1 MSVSGSSPAKQDPNP
16 SAVRQRSRRNANER
30 EELFRKTVGVA
41 AASHELRTPLA
52 LLSGYTKL
60 LLAES
65 FGHLNE
71 QQHSVLSEMDA
82 AAERMQRYVNDFLA
96 FGALESGKLFPDRK
110 LQPVNNVVREVVEMW
125 SSRFAAANKVLTFL
139 PGTDLPLA
147 LFDALKI
154 HHVFSNLL
162 DNALRFTP
170 EGGEVTITTRPH
182 VWNRRVIGSL
192 AEQTE
197 ERRKEYSRKDNAVRV
212 DIRDMGPG
220 IPAEYHT
227 QVFQEF
233 QRLPMAGN
241 SAGAGLGLA
250 IAKRLI
256 DAHGGTIWIE
266 SGSNQGAIFSFLL
279 PTST

>member
-1 MSVSGSSPAKQDPNP
+1 MSAHGSSPAKQDPNP
-16 SAVRQRSRRNANER
+16 SAVAARSRRNVR

-65 FGHLNE
+65 LGELNA
-71 QQHSVLSEMDA
+71 QQRGVLSEMDA

-110 LQPVNNVVREVVEMW
+110 LQSVNNVVREVVEMW
-125 SSRFAAANKVLTFL
+125 SPRFASANKVLTYL
-139 PGTDLPLA
+139 PGTDLPPA
-147 LFDALKI
+147 LFDSLKI

-182 VWNRRVIGSL
+182 IWNRRVVNGAS
-192 AEQTE
+192 EPTE
-197 ERRKEYSRKDNAVRV
+197 ERRRELSRRDNAVRV

-220 IPAEYHT
+220 IPAEYHA
-227 QVFQEF
+227 QVFEEF

-256 DAHGGTIWIE
+256 EAHGGRIWIE

>member
-1 MSVSGSSPAKQDPNP
+1 MSAHGSSPAQQDQNP
-16 SAVRQRSRRNANER
+16 SAVEVRSRRNTR
-30 EELFRKTVGVA
+30 EELHRKTVGVA

-65 FGHLNE
+65 LGTLNE
-71 QQHSVLSEMDA
+71 QQRGVLAEMDA
-82 AAERMQRYVNDFLA
+82 AADRMQRYVDDFLA
-96 FGALESGKLFPDRK
+96 FGALESGKLFPDRT
-110 LQPVNNVVREVVEMW
+110 LQSVNGLVREVMEIW
-125 SSRFAAANKVLTFL
+125 SPRFAAAGKVLTYL
-139 PGTDLPLA
+139 PGTDLPPA

-170 EGGEVTITTRPH
+170 LGGEVTITTRPH
-182 VWNRRVIGSL
+182 IWNRRVVGGPSAL
-192 AEQTE
+192 PE
-197 ERRKEYSRKDNAVRV
+197 ERRREQSRRDNAVRV

-227 QVFQEF
+227 QVFEEF
-233 QRLPMAGN
+233 QRLPNSGN

-250 IAKRLI
+250 IAKKLI
-256 DAHGGTIWIE
+256 EAHGGRIWIE

-279 PTST
+279 PVST

>member
-1 MSVSGSSPAKQDPNP
+1 MSAHGSTPAKQDRNP
-16 SAVRQRSRRNANER
+16 SAVGARPDRNVR

-41 AASHELRTPLA
+41 AASHELRTPLS

-60 LLAES
+60 LLAENL
-65 FGHLNE
+65 GALNP
-71 QQHSVLSEMDA
+71 QQRGVLVEMDA
-82 AAERMQRYVNDFLA
+82 AADRMQRYVDDFLA
-96 FGALESGKLFPDRK
+96 FGALESGKLFPDRQ
-110 LQPVNNVVREVVEMW
+110 LQSVNNVVREVVEIW
-125 SSRFAAANKVLTFL
+125 SPRFASANKVLTYL
-139 PGTDLPLA
+139 PGTDLPPA

-170 EGGEVTITTRPH
+170 DGGEVTITTRPH
-182 VWNRRVIGSL
+182 VWNRRGIPNST
-192 AEQTE
+192 QTGE
-197 ERRKEYSRKDNAVRV
+197 ERRREPSRRDNAVRV

-227 QVFQEF
+227 QVFEEF
-233 QRLPMAGN
+233 QRLPIAGN

-256 DAHGGTIWIE
+256 EAHGGRIWIE

>member
-1 MSVSGSSPAKQDPNP
+1 MSAQSSSPACQDENP
-16 SAVRQRSRRNANER
+16 STVEVRSRRNVR
-30 EELFRKTVGVA
+30 DELFRKTVGVA

-60 LLAES
+60 LLAENL
-65 FGHLNE
+65 GALND
-71 QQHSVLSEMDA
+71 QQRGVLTEMDA
-82 AAERMQRYVNDFLA
+82 AAQRMQRYIDDFLA
-96 FGALESGKLFPDRK
+96 FGALESGKLLPDRR
-110 LQPVNNVVREVVEMW
+110 LQPVNALVREVMEIW
-125 SSRFAAANKVLTFL
+125 SPRFAASNKVLTFL
-139 PGTDLPLA
+139 PGTDLPPA

-170 EGGEVTITTRPH
+170 VGGEVTITTRPH
-182 VWNRRVIGSL
+182 IWNRRIAPG
-192 AEQTE
+192 ANGTE
-197 ERRKEYSRKDNAVRV
+197 ERRREQSRRDNAVRI

-227 QVFQEF
+227 QVFEEF
-233 QRLPMAGN
+233 QRLPIAGN
-241 SAGAGLGLA
+241 SKGAGLGLA

-256 DAHGGTIWIE
+256 EAHGGRIWIE